1 MKPQNEQLQYC
12 TDGFSVEKF
21 SAQSS
26 MSWLKVIGD
35 QSGLSDS
42 IVAPQVYEVSI
53 SIYRLYICVC
63 VVSFSMGELTFLTI
77 ATTWRDPLPRPAFCR
92 VRQNQMWTQPQ
103 LRSVEQRHWYPLWR
117 IAVATRRS
125 AGHSAQSRWT
135 YQCNHPVLPL
145 CSLR

>member
-12 TDGFSVEKF
+12 NDGFSVEKF

-53 SIYRLYICVC
+53 SIYRIYIYMCVC
-63 VVSFSMGELTFLTI
+63 GVSFSMGDLTFLTI
-77 ATTWRDPLPRPAFCR
+77 ATT
-92 VRQNQMWTQPQ
+92 
-103 LRSVEQRHWYPLWR
+103 
-117 IAVATRRS
+117 
-125 AGHSAQSRWT
+125 
-135 YQCNHPVLPL
+135 
-145 CSLR
+145 

>member
-12 TDGFSVEKF
+12 TDGLSVEKF

-53 SIYRLYICVC
+53 SIYRLYIYMYIYICMCVC
-63 VVSFSMGELTFLTI
+63 CFIFNGWAHFSYYRHNLKRPSAKACLL
-77 ATTWRDPLPRPAFCR
+77 LPG
-92 VRQNQMWTQPQ
+92 QPKSDVDTAAVEISWAEA
-103 LRSVEQRHWYPLWR
+103 LISTLKNRS
-117 IAVATRRS
+117 
-125 AGHSAQSRWT
+125 
-135 YQCNHPVLPL
+135 CNT
-145 CSLR
+145 

>member
-12 TDGFSVEKF
+12 TDGLSVEKF

-42 IVAPQVYEVSI
+42 IVAPQVYEV
-53 SIYRLYICVC
+53 YLYIDYIYMYIYVCVC

-77 ATTWRDPLPRPAFCR
+77 ATT
-92 VRQNQMWTQPQ
+92 
-103 LRSVEQRHWYPLWR
+103 
-117 IAVATRRS
+117 
-125 AGHSAQSRWT
+125 
-135 YQCNHPVLPL
+135 
-145 CSLR
+145 

>member
-12 TDGFSVEKF
+12 TDGLSVEKF

-53 SIYRLYICVC
+53 SIYRLDIYIYICIYIYVC
-63 VVSFSMGELTFLTI
+63 VLFHFQWVSSLFLLSPQPEET
-77 ATTWRDPLPRPAFCR
+77 LCQGPAFCCR
-92 VRQNQMWTQPQ
+92 VSQNQMWTQPQ
-103 LRSVEQRHWYPLWR
+103 LRSVEQRH
-117 IAVATRRS
+117 
-125 AGHSAQSRWT
+125 
-135 YQCNHPVLPL
+135 
-145 CSLR
+145 